1 MPIADCHPL
10 KPSRSIDLKAGEP
23 INGYKGIPTGEN
35 RQLLSLRM
43 AICQALYEEMKRDET
58 IYVMGEEVAEYN
70 GAYKVTKGLLDAFGP
85 KRVIDSPITE
95 NGFTGLAVGAAMTG
109 LRPVIEF
116 MSWNFSLVAF
126 DQIISNAS
134 KMCYMTGG
142 MFPIPLVM
150 RGPNGAGPRVS
161 SQHSHAVEALY
172 AHFPGLIVVSP
183 STPYDAKGL
192 MKTALRQN
200 NPVCF
205 LENEMVYNLEQEIPT
220 AEYLVPFGVAD
231 RKREGR
237 DCTIVAVSRSVHWA
251 LEAAEQLA
259 KEGIECEVID
269 PRTVKPLDIGAI
281 VESVKKTHRCVVVE
295 ECYRT
300 GGLGAEIAA
309 QLMELA
315 FDELDA
321 PVGRVTTTEN
331 PMPYA
336 ANLEH
341 ETLPKPHRIIA
352 AVKAACY
359 R

>member
-1 MPIADCHPL
+1 MTTTPL
-10 KPSRSIDLKAGEP
+10 APSLAVSRPLNPKTDP
-23 INGYKGIPTGEN
+23 INGAKGVDLGN
-35 RQLLSLRM
+35 GKQLVSVRM
-43 AICQALYEEMKRDET
+43 AICQALAEEMRKDPT
-58 IYVMGEEVAEYN
+58 IVVMGEEVAQYN
-70 GAYKVTKGLLDAFGP
+70 GAYKVTKGLLDEFGAE
-85 KRVIDSPITE
+85 RVIDTPITE
-95 NGFTGLAVGAAMTG
+95 SGFTGLAVGAAMTG

-116 MSWNFSLVAF
+116 MSWNFSFVAF

-134 KMCYMTGG
+134 KMNYMTGG
-142 MFPIPLVM
+142 MFPIPLIM

-161 SQHSHAVEALY
+161 SQHSHAVESLY
-172 AHFPGLIVVSP
+172 AHFPGLIVLSP

-205 LENEMVYNLEQEIPT
+205 LENEMIYNLEQEIPVEDY
-220 AEYLVPFGVAD
+220 AIPFGQAD
-231 RKREGR
+231 LKREGA
-237 DCTIVAVSRSVHWA
+237 DVTIVAFSRSVHWA
-251 LEAAEQLA
+251 LEAAAELA
-259 KEGIECEVID
+259 KEGIECEIVD
-269 PRTVKPLDIGAI
+269 PRSVKPLDIDAI
-281 VESVKKTHRCVVVE
+281 VRSVKKTNRCVVVE

-315 FDELDA
+315 FDDLDA

-352 AVKAACY
+352 AVRAACY